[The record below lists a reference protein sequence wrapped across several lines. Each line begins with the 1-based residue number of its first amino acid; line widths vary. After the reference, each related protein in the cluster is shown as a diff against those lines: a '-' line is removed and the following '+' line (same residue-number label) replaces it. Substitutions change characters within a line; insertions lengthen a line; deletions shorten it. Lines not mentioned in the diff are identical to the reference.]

1 MSKDILLSKVLR
13 KLAFYWLLAG
23 VGIGLGFFIPPAV
36 ASIISLVTFGLLML
50 SFVVKWK
57 PETWSKLYSIIAVAI
72 GITLKYTLER
82 YVGQMGLDAVIMVF
96 ASTIIIFVIMGMIG
110 FKSSRNMSNMGKYL
124 FIALIGMILVSL
136 IGIFVVQS
144 TMVVIVVSAIGTLL
158 FSLYTMYDF
167 NQIAKENF
175 TEEDVPGI
183 AFNLFLDFINLL
195 QHLLS
200 LVNAVSR
207 S

>member
-175 TEEDVPGI
+175 TEEDVPSI

-207 S
+207 G